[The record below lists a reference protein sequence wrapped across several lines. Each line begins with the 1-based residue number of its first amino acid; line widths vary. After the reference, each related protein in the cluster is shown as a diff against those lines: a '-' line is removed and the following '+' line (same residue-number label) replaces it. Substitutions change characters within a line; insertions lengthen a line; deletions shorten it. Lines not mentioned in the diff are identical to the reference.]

1 MSATDRRRLAERVG
15 VPRNRAVGGWLKRL
29 RREAG
34 LTVREAAERVGW
46 NASGVSFIEVA
57 ERTPLVEDVA
67 ALLTVYGVV
76 DERRRLIVDM
86 AKSMVDKACWWTSA
100 AAGLQPEIAASMHE
114 RCASRITDW
123 SPSLIPALLQTS
135 DYARAVSAV
144 DDHETQQIEELVA
157 ARGERAEAVKR
168 VPYVGF
174 LGEEALNTPVG
185 GPVVH
190 GRQLRHLADIA
201 RRGMV
206 RVVRRCIPH
215 PGLRGPWTTL
225 HYADGN
231 TIRVDL
237 LGSTV
242 YLTGAAA
249 KPYSEAQ
256 NRLMDVALS
265 PEHSCALIEAMVK
278 RPVGAFAG

>member
-1 MSATDRRRLAERVG
+1 
-15 VPRNRAVGGWLKRL
+15 LKRL

-34 LTVREAAERVGW
+34 LTVREAAARVGW
-46 NASGVSFIEVA
+46 NATGVSFIEVA

-76 DERRRLIVDM
+76 DERRKLIVDM
-86 AKSMVDKACWWTSA
+86 AKSAVDKACWWTSA
-100 AAGLQPEIAASMHE
+100 AAGLQPEIAASFHE

-123 SPSLIPALLQTS
+123 SPDLIPALLQTS
-135 DYARAVSAV
+135 DYAGAVSAM
-144 DDHETQQIEELVA
+144 DGQGAQRIDELIE
-157 ARGERAEAVKR
+157 ARAERAEAVKR
-168 VPYVGF
+168 APYIGF
-174 LGEEALNTPVG
+174 LGEEALTIPVG

-190 GRQLRHLADIA
+190 GRQLQHLTDVA
-201 RRGMV
+201 RRGMI
-206 RVVRRCIPH
+206 RIVRRRIPH
-215 PGLRGPWTTL
+215 PGLRGAWTTL
-225 HYADGN
+225 QYVDGI
-231 TIRVDL
+231 TVRVDL

-256 NRLMDVALS
+256 SRLAEVALS
-265 PEHSCALIEAMVK
+265 PEHSCALIETMVK

>member
-1 MSATDRRRLAERVG
+1 M
-15 VPRNRAVGGWLKRL
+15 PRNRAVGGWLKRL

-46 NASGVSFIEVA
+46 NATGVSFIEVA

-86 AKSMVDKACWWTSA
+86 AKSAVDKACWWTSA

-114 RCASRITDW
+114 RCAYRITDW
-123 SPSLIPALLQTS
+123 SPGLIPALLQTG

-144 DDHETQQIEELVA
+144 DGHEARQTEEFMA
-157 ARGERAEAVKR
+157 ARAERAEAVKR
-168 VPYVGF
+168 VPYIGF
-174 LGEEALNTPVG
+174 LGEEALHIPLG
-185 GPVVH
+185 GAVVH
-190 GRQLRHLADIA
+190 GRQLQHLADVS

-206 RVVRRCIPH
+206 RVVRRLIPH
-215 PGLRGPWTTL
+215 PGLRGPWTIL

-231 TIRVDL
+231 TVRVDL

-249 KPYSEAQ
+249 RPYGEAQ
-256 NRLMDVALS
+256 TRLTDLALS
-265 PEHSCALIEAMVK
+265 PEHSCALIETLVK
-278 RPVGAFAG
+278 QPVGTFAG